1 MNKIRDLILH
11 LLTGNTILFAFKV
24 KYEVAGSENA
34 L

>member
-1 MNKIRDLILH
+1 MNQIRDLILH
-11 LLTGNTILFAFKV
+11 QLVGNTIPFTFKV